1 MRPADWPRDIF
12 HGTYDPT
19 SVTLTITTALALYN
33 CIELLLLI
41 FVTFRQYEGLYF
53 WSITITTFGTMAYG
67 LGLIIEYF
75 SLAALWV
82 GKIIDTAG
90 WMVMVTGQSLV
101 LYSRLGLILANP
113 RILRAV
119 KWMIIVDACLFH
131 GITTIV
137 DWGRYTGDPAYGR
150 GYHYIE
156 YIQMTGFCIQEFI
169 ISGLYL
175 WNTAKLLKV
184 ISKEGVRRVMWQ
196 LFTINIVIIILDVRF
211 SSSLSCNL
219 ADFCRLPSSPS
230 STKTC
235 TSSSKPSKDLCTAS
249 SLSSSSP
256 SSGNWSTLFRKTNEA
271 WPMSWA
277 MWRPVSKVRNHHPS
291 FSEPSRRR
299 RSLNR

>member
-1 MRPADWPRDIF
+1 MRPANWPRETF
-12 HGTYDPT
+12 QGTYDPT

-33 CIELLLLI
+33 CVELLLLI
-41 FVTFRQYEGLYF
+41 FVTFRHYEGLYF
-53 WSITITTFGTMAYG
+53 WSITITTFGTIFYG
-67 LGLIIEYF
+67 VGLIMEYF
-75 SLAALWV
+75 SLTALWV
-82 GKIIDTAG
+82 GKMLDTSG

-150 GYHYIE
+150 GYFYIE

-175 WNTAKLLKV
+175 WKTAKLLKV

-196 LFTINIVIIILDVRF
+196 LFTINVVIIILDVRMIF
-211 SSSLSCNL
+211 LL
-219 ADFCRLPSSPS
+219 VIAR
-230 STKTC
+230 
-235 TSSSKPSKDLCTAS
+235 
-249 SLSSSSP
+249 
-256 SSGNWSTLFRKTNEA
+256 
-271 WPMSWA
+271 
-277 MWRPVSKVRNHHPS
+277 
-291 FSEPSRRR
+291 
-299 RSLNR
+299 